1 MTDKTAL
8 MIAYNLLLEELD
20 HVEKNSLFDP
30 EDLYYIEIKTAA
42 EKIQKMIDAS
52 NQMHL
57 TFSPAQICNK
67 IVTNKVLTSLLF
79 YVILLVKSEGHTTNQ
94 KGN

>member
-52 NQMHL
+52 N
-57 TFSPAQICNK
+57 
-67 IVTNKVLTSLLF
+67 
-79 YVILLVKSEGHTTNQ
+79 
-94 KGN
+94 

>member
-20 HVEKNSLFDP
+20 RVEKDSLFDP
-30 EDLYYIEIKTAA
+30 EDSYYIEIKTAA
-42 EKIQKMIDAS
+42 EKIQKMIDTS

-67 IVTNKVLTSLLF
+67 VVIIYILTCNKI
-79 YVILLVKSEGHTTNQ
+79 YAIIYM
-94 KGN
+94 